1 MIIYNVT
8 CKIEESREEEWIKWM
23 REIHVPEVCAKG
35 AFMGATLMRLKFP
48 LEDEG
53 VTYAVQYRCASME
66 ILDRYLS
73 EYAPALQLD
82 HTLKF
87 GTDVIAF
94 RTILEVEGEYAP
106 ISDFGGRISD

>member
-8 CKIEESREEEWIKWM
+8 CKIDESRESEWVKWM
-23 REIHVPEVCAKG
+23 RDVHVPEVCAKG
-35 AFMGATLMRLKFP
+35 SFIRATFLRLKFP

-53 VTYAVQYRCASME
+53 VTYAIQYQSPSMQ

-73 EYAPALQLD
+73 EHAPALQLD

-106 ISDFGGRISD
+106 VK

>member
-8 CKIEESREEEWIKWM
+8 FKIDESREYEWVKWM
-23 REIHVPEVCAKG
+23 RDVHVPEVCAKG
-35 AFMGATLMRLKFP
+35 SFLGATLLRLKFP

-53 VTYAVQYRCASME
+53 VTYAIQYRCTHMQ

-73 EYAPALQLD
+73 EFAPALQLD

-87 GTDVIAF
+87 GADVVAF
-94 RTILEVEGEYAP
+94 RTILEVEGEYA
-106 ISDFGGRISD
+106 SVK